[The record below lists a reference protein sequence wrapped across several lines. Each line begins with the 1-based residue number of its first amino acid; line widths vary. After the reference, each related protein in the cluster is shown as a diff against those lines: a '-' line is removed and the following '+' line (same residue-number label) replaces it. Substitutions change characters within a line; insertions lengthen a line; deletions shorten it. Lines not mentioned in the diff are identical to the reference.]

1 MVKIKRADKYN
12 SYADEVTTSVPNKI
26 KRDFSAEKPN
36 SKWLTNITEFAIP
49 AGKVYF
55 SQIVDYFDTLLVA
68 YKIER

>member
-1 MVKIKRADKYN
+1 M
-12 SYADEVTTSVPNKI
+12 
-26 KRDFSAEKPN
+26 
-36 SKWLTNITEFAIP
+36 NITEFAIP